1 MFLSFRRSEHALL
14 ALAFFV
20 VMVLIVFSTL
30 LYVLDC
36 AHATACYTHVSSDR
50 YFAERGSWDEALGIF
65 INTDGDPSQ
74 FAVSTLAYNAHT
86 ILSNE

>member
-30 LYVLDC
+30 LYVQDHALDV
-36 AHATACYTHVSSDR
+36 AGSTYVLYDR
-50 YFAERGSWDEALGIF
+50 YFAERGSWDETLGIF
-65 INTDGDPSQ
+65 INSDGDPSQ
-74 FAVSTLAYNAHT
+74 FAVSSLISSQYRMLNH
-86 ILSNE
+86 E